1 MQEILRLKRIT
12 SLTAYSVSAVILFV
26 IPAIYFITAFNQ
38 KVEWLTYMV
47 ESLSSRLSELIYTAP
62 ESWQYRS
69 HNIEYIL
76 NHTAYHSTPLYYQ
89 VQDSSGAEVLQTT
102 VIQSHSWLYSV
113 SAELSDGINAVGT
126 LSISFDLVPLIM
138 QTLLVALV
146 ALIAASA
153 LYYVLRML
161 PFAHLEKAMLQLSDS
176 RKLLR
181 EEVEA
186 KKLALNAQQLISEQM
201 EYQSLHDSLTKL
213 PNRKLFNQK
222 VRALLHYDQRSKA
235 QRFCVMLL
243 DLDRFKEIND
253 SLGHQLGDLVLIELA
268 NRLTEVL
275 PEAELIARL
284 GGDEYAILT
293 RRCDAGCLNDQLE
306 RIFSALKFH
315 FNLEGFHLSVDA
327 SVGVSCYP
335 KHGSTREKLV
345 RHADIAMYHAK
356 THGLSWSIY
365 EQKFDVSTPDRL
377 RLVSDL
383 RFALENQQ
391 LTLHYQPKLCLK
403 THKIVSMEALA
414 RWQHPEFGMIAPDV
428 FIPMAE
434 QSNLIN
440 SLTTWLIE
448 TALKQLKEWHGT
460 YSESMSMAVN
470 ISAKNLQDATLS
482 TGLIQKLTEYDIA
495 PEFLTLEITET
506 MMMQDPEQSRL
517 VIQGLSDLGI
527 KIAIDDFGTGYS
539 SLSYLKRL
547 AVDQVKIDR
556 SFTMNMLTE
565 PDDKIIV
572 ESTINLAH
580 SLGMEV
586 VAEGIEVA
594 EVITLLQALGCEYG
608 QGYYICRP
616 MKGDSIFDWLQQFDL
631 QENPSP

>member
-1 MQEILRLKRIT
+1 MQEIQRLKRVT

-26 IPAIYFITAFNQ
+26 IPTIYFITAFNQ
-38 KVEWLTYMV
+38 KLEWLTYMV
-47 ESLSSRLSELIYTAP
+47 ESLSNQLSQLIYTAP
-62 ESWQYRS
+62 DFWQYKV

-76 NHTAYHSTPLYYQ
+76 NQTGQHSTPLYYLI
-89 VQDSSGAEVLQTT
+89 QDSSGAEIFRTT
-102 VIQSHSWLYSV
+102 ITQSYSWLHDV
-113 SAELSDGINAVGT
+113 STELSDGINTVGT
-126 LSISFDLVPLIM
+126 LTISFDLLPLIM
-138 QTLLVALV
+138 QTLLASLLALGVA
-146 ALIAASA
+146 AA
-153 LYYVLRML
+153 LYYVLRLL
-161 PFAHLEKAMLQLSDS
+161 PFAHLEKAMTELSNSRQLLT
-176 RKLLR
+176 K
-181 EEVEA
+181 EVEA
-186 KKLALNAQQLISEQM
+186 KEIALIAQQLISEEM
-201 EYQSLHDSLTKL
+201 EFQSLHDSLTTL
-213 PNRKLFNQK
+213 PNRKLFNQTI
-222 VRALLHYDQRSKA
+222 RALLHYDQPSKA

-268 NRLTEVL
+268 DRLTKAL
-275 PEAELIARL
+275 PEAELISRL

-293 RRCDAGCLNDQLE
+293 RRCDYECLQTQLE
-306 RIFSALKFH
+306 GIFSALKGH
-315 FNLEGFHLSVDA
+315 FNLKGFHLSVDA
-327 SVGVSCYP
+327 SIGVSCYP
-335 KHGSTREKLV
+335 EHGSTREELV
-345 RHADIAMYHAK
+345 RHADIAMYHSK

-440 SLTTWLIE
+440 ALTTWLID
-448 TALKQLKEWHGT
+448 TALKQLKEWQDA
-460 YSESMSMAVN
+460 YSETLSMAIN

-482 TGLIQKLTEYDIA
+482 AQLVEKLTECAVA

-506 MMMQDPEQSRL
+506 MMMQDPEQSRQ
-517 VIQGLSDLGI
+517 VIQGLSDLGM

-556 SFTMNMLTE
+556 SFTMNMLTD
-565 PDDKIIV
+565 PDDQVIV
-572 ESTINLAH
+572 KSTINLAH

-586 VAEGIEVA
+586 VAEGIEEA
-594 EVITLLQALGCEYG
+594 QVITLLQGLGCEYG
-608 QGYYICRP
+608 QGYFICKP
-616 MKGDSIFDWLQQFDL
+616 MSGDLLLDWLQQFDL
-631 QENPSP
+631 QADLLS